1 MGKYL
6 LLSIALIF
14 LIGKQLMAQP
24 YNTEDTRLEERLG
37 ALRGKNRV
45 LVLYAPTAEHP
56 EYVKQLRMLADAK
69 GGLTERDL
77 VQITRTDEKMDAGT
91 RDYLRRELNVPAGTF
106 NVLLIGKDG
115 GVKYRSTKATDPEQ
129 LFETIDAMPMRQSE
143 MREGKKQ
150 E

>member
-1 MGKYL
+1 MGRYL
-6 LLSIALIF
+6 LLAFILIF
-14 LIGKQLMAQP
+14 LNGKPLMAQP

-37 ALRGKNRV
+37 TLRGKNRV

-69 GGLTERDL
+69 DGLADRDL

-91 RDYLRRELNVPAGTF
+91 RDYLRRELNVPAGAF

-115 GVKYRSTKATDPEQ
+115 GVKYRGTKATDPEQ
-129 LFETIDAMPMRQSE
+129 LFQTIDAMPMRQSE

>member
-1 MGKYL
+1 MGRYL
-6 LLSIALIF
+6 LLAIALMF
-14 LIGKQLMAQP
+14 LNGKQLMAQP

-37 ALRGKNRV
+37 TLRGKNRV

-69 GGLTERDL
+69 TGLAERDL
-77 VQITRTDEKMDAGT
+77 VQITRTDEQMDAGT
-91 RDYLRRELNVPAGTF
+91 RDYLRRELNVPAGAF

-115 GVKYRSTKATDPEQ
+115 GVKYRGTEATDPAQ

-143 MREGKKQ
+143 MRRGKKQ

>member
-1 MGKYL
+1 MSRYL
-6 LLSIALIF
+6 LLAIVLI
-14 LIGKQLMAQP
+14 LANGNHLMAQP

-37 ALRGKNRV
+37 SLRGKNRV

-69 GGLTERDL
+69 TELAERDL

-91 RDYLRRELNVPAGTF
+91 RDYLRRELNVPGGAF

-115 GVKYRSTKATDPEQ
+115 GVKYRGTKATNPEQ

-143 MREGKKQ
+143 MQKGKKQ

>member
-1 MGKYL
+1 MGRYL
-6 LLSIALIF
+6 LLAIILI
-14 LIGKQLMAQP
+14 LVSGKQLMAQP
-24 YNTEDTRLEERLG
+24 YHTDDTRLEERLG
-37 ALRGKNRV
+37 ALRGKSRV

-56 EYVKQLRMLADAK
+56 EYVKQLRLLADTEA
-69 GGLTERDL
+69 GLAERDL
-77 VQITRTDEKMDAGT
+77 VQIVRTDEKMDAGT
-91 RDYLRRELNVPAGTF
+91 RDYLQRELNVPAGAF

-115 GVKYRSTKATDPEQ
+115 GVKYRSTKATDPKQ